1 MAGAECRS
9 NPDFRDVV
17 WRLERG
23 RGRTCPCHTPS
34 PAATSRRVAGAAALG
49 ASATSVTSAGGAAPE
64 AQAAAGPGSQARA
77 FPAGF
82 LWGTATASYQLEG
95 AASEDG
101 RAPSVW
107 DTFSKTPGK
116 VVNNANGDV
125 STDHYHR
132 YKEDVQLMKAL
143 GAKVYRFSIAWPRVF
158 PQGGG
163 QPNPKG
169 LDFYNRLVDEL
180 LANGIQPFATL
191 YHWDLPQALQDRVG
205 GWESRETSEAF
216 ANYAGYVAERLTD
229 RVKYIFTINEFGAF
243 VDLGYGIGIHAP
255 GLKLPKARFNQVRH
269 HAVLAH
275 GLSVQAIRA
284 KAKAGT
290 KVGLAENMTV
300 YAPVIE
306 TPPHIEA
313 ARKATRELNAQYMT
327 VIQEGRYTDA
337 YLAAAG
343 ADAPKFTPADLKIIS
358 SPLDFVGINIYTPQ
372 YVRASGDPLGFTVV
386 PHPPSFPHMISPWL
400 FVGPEAN
407 YWGPRHL
414 ADIWKAKEIYITENG
429 CSSSDVPAADG
440 VVYDTDRVMY
450 LRNYLSQLQR
460 GISDGVPVK
469 GYFLWSLMDN
479 FEWAD
484 GYTNRFGLHYVDYA
498 TQKRTPKLS
507 AQFYKEVIARNAVL

>member
-1 MAGAECRS
+1 MT
-9 NPDFRDVV
+9 D
-17 WRLERG
+17 
-23 RGRTCPCHTPS
+23 TIT
-34 PAATSRRVAGAAALG
+34 RRNFAKVAGAAALG
-49 ASATSVTSAGGAAPE
+49 ASASSVTAGGATEGE
-64 AQAAAGPGSQARA
+64 AQAAASPAAHARS
-77 FPAGF
+77 FPPGF

-95 AASEDG
+95 AAQEDG

-125 STDHYHR
+125 ATDHYHR

-158 PQGGG
+158 PQGTG

-216 ANYAGYVAERLTD
+216 ANYAGYVADKLTD
-229 RVKYIFTINEFGAF
+229 RVKHIFTTNEFHAF
-243 VDLGYGIGIHAP
+243 VELGYGNGMHAP

-269 HAVLAH
+269 HAVLGH
-275 GLSVQAIRA
+275 GLAVQAIRA
-284 KAKAGT
+284 KAKPGT
-290 KVGLAENMTV
+290 KVGLAENNIV
-300 YAPVIE
+300 VVPVIE
-306 TPPHIEA
+306 TPEHIAA
-313 ARKATRELNAQYMT
+313 ARAATRELNAMYMT
-327 VIQEGRYTDA
+327 VIQEGKYTDA
-337 YLAAAG
+337 YLASQG
-343 ADAPKFTPADLKIIS
+343 ADAPKFTPEDLKIIS
-358 SPLDFVGINIYTPQ
+358 SPLDFAGLNIYQPI
-372 YVRASGDPLGFTVV
+372 YAKASADPLGFTIV
-386 PHPPSFPHMISPWL
+386 PYPKSFPHMISEWIK
-400 FVGPEAN
+400 VGPEGL
-407 YWGPRHL
+407 YWGPKHY
-414 ADIWKAKEIYITENG
+414 ADIWKIKEIYITENG

-440 VVYDTDRVMY
+440 ICYDTDRVMF
-450 LRNYLSQLQR
+450 LRNYLTHLQR

-507 AQFYKEVIARNAVL
+507 AQFYREVIARNAVV